1 MLKLLFVGIGG
12 ALGAVLRYEL
22 DNLIMGGDH
31 HTFPW
36 GTLAVNL
43 VGCFIIGISYKVFY
57 YELLHAHLKNLII
70 TGFLGAL
77 TTFSSYS
84 YATLMLFE
92 QGRMNLGL
100 ANLLFNNVFGI
111 FFAFLGS
118 RLTGDII
125 NKYFKKVSKGG

>member
-1 MLKLLFVGIGG
+1 MLKLIYVGIGG
-12 ALGAVLRYEL
+12 ALGAVLRYEV
-22 DNLIMGGDH
+22 DGLIMGDTL

-43 VGCFIIGISYKVFY
+43 IGCFIIGIFYKVFY
-57 YELLHAHLKNLII
+57 YELLHAHFKNFIV

-92 QGRMNLGL
+92 HGRIYMGL
-100 ANLLFNNVFGI
+100 FNLLMNNVLGI
-111 FFAFLGS
+111 FLAFAGA
-118 RLTGDII
+118 RITHKII
-125 NKYFKKVSKGG
+125 GKNFDTQS

>member
-1 MLKLLFVGIGG
+1 MLKLIYVGIGG

-22 DNLIMGGDH
+22 DSLIMTDNL

-43 VGCFIIGISYKVFY
+43 IGCFIIGIFYKVFY
-57 YELLHAHLKNLII
+57 YELLHAHFKNLIV

-92 QGRMNLGL
+92 HGRVYMGL
-100 ANLLFNNVFGI
+100 SNLLLNNVLGI
-111 FFAFLGS
+111 FFAYIGA
-118 RLTGDII
+118 RGTDII
-125 NKYFKKVSKGG
+125 IGKNFNK